1 MISPDVLLSRIRLHI
16 PLVSLANRL
25 AEAFTLGHVVSF
37 EPLPVGYEEVN
48 ALLIT
53 STGKYIV
60 KIFSKD
66 KKIAAIQSNVRALLA
81 YHAGGIPVPQ
91 LFPFASNTY
100 LYKISEEADT
110 YLVVM
115 EYFDG
120 KRFTDISPTFKDK
133 KLIVD
138 IMANIHELRFQTNTQ
153 YDAWLTINLQ
163 KEFAEKSAYLTD
175 KQLQVIKPVVDRFSH
190 LRFAEFQ
197 KTTTHLDLHRENVM
211 KNESGRY
218 CILDLA
224 STDLNYTIVDI
235 ATYFALFCTEFTQ
248 SAQENIYMYR
258 ELLARY
264 KKHRIISQYE
274 SQQLMTLIQ
283 ATFAS
288 NVLIPAYLI
297 ASHTDENPAQTLY
310 YRSMGEQ
317 GLELFKGIQSI

>member
-1 MISPDVLLSRIRLHI
+1 MISQDALLSRVQLHM
-16 PLVSLANRL
+16 PLAKLANTITETFRL
-25 AEAFTLGHVVSF
+25 GKVMSF
-37 EPLPVGYEEVN
+37 ELLPVGYEEVN

-66 KKIAAIQSNVRALLA
+66 KSLEAIQSNVRALLA
-81 YHAGGIPVPQ
+81 YSAGGIPVPK
-91 LFPFASNTY
+91 LFPFEHNSY
-100 LYKISEEADT
+100 LYKIPEEADT

-120 KRFTDISPTFKDK
+120 KRFTDISPTLKDK

-163 KEFAEKSAYLTD
+163 KEFAEKSTYLTD
-175 KQLQVIKPVVDRFSH
+175 KQLQVVKPVVDRFSQIQ
-190 LRFAEFQ
+190 FDKFQ

-224 STDLNYTIVDI
+224 STDLNYTIIDL

-248 SAQENIYMYR
+248 SAQDNIDMYG

-264 KKHRIISQYE
+264 KKHRTITLYE
-274 SQQLMTLIQ
+274 KEQLMTLIQ

-288 NVLIPAYLI
+288 NLLIPAYLI
-297 ASHTDENPAQTLY
+297 ASETDENSAQTLY

-317 GLELFKGIQSI
+317 GLELFKDIRRM

>member
-1 MISPDVLLSRIRLHI
+1 MISQNALLSRVQLHM
-16 PLVSLANRL
+16 PLMQLANRI
-25 AEAFTLGHVVSF
+25 AETFRLGSVLSF
-37 EPLPVGYEEVN
+37 ELLPVGYEEVN
-48 ALLIT
+48 ALLTT

-66 KKIAAIQSNVRALLA
+66 KSLKAIQSNVRALMA
-81 YHAGGIPVPQ
+81 YSAGGIPVPK
-91 LFPFASNTY
+91 LFPFAHNSY
-100 LYKISEEADT
+100 LYKIPEEADT

-120 KRFTDISPTFKDK
+120 KRFTDISPTVKDK
-133 KLIVD
+133 RLIVD
-138 IMANIHELRFQTNTQ
+138 IMANIHELRFQTSTQ

-163 KEFAEKSAYLTD
+163 KEFAEKSTYLTD
-175 KQLQVIKPVVDRFSH
+175 KQLQVIKPVVDRFSQIQ
-190 LRFAEFQ
+190 FDEFQ

-211 KNESGRY
+211 KDAAGRY

-224 STDLNYTIVDI
+224 STDLNYTVIDI

-248 SAQENIYMYR
+248 NARENIYMYR

-264 KKHRIISQYE
+264 TKQRTLSPYE
-274 SQQLMTLIQ
+274 SAQLMTLIQ

-288 NVLIPAYLI
+288 NLLIPAYLI
-297 ASHTDENPAQTLY
+297 ASGTDENPAQTLY

-317 GLELFKGIQSI
+317 GLELFKDIRTM